1 MQSKVCN
8 RCPILSRCLLTY
20 GSKACHAA
28 AKEVGFVVK
37 PSLFERL
44 QGMSIEDFAEWLFY
58 NCEFISA
65 EFGSCSGAD
74 DSSYIL
80 GYLES
85 DGDF

>member
-37 PSLFERL
+37 
-44 QGMSIEDFAEWLFY
+44 MWY
-58 NCEFISA
+58 NKQNYA
-65 EFGSCSGAD
+65 Q
-74 DSSYIL
+74 
-80 GYLES
+80 
-85 DGDF
+85 